1 MSTGIEAWKNLA
13 DIGPIYPFVGSEV
26 MWVIIG
32 LVLWIVWHVLQISSE
47 KEHHE
52 KAKSHF
58 SQNYRG

>member
-13 DIGPIYPFVGSEV
+13 DIEAIYPFVGSEV

-32 LVLWIVWHVLQISSE
+32 LVLWIVWHVLQISAE

-58 SQNYRG
+58 KQNYRG

>member
-13 DIGPIYPFVGSEV
+13 DIGAIYPFVGSEV

-32 LVLWIVWHVLQISSE
+32 LVLWIVWHVLQISAE

-58 SQNYRG
+58 KQNYRS

>member
-32 LVLWIVWHVLQISSE
+32 LVLWIVWHVLQISNE
-47 KEHHE
+47 KESHE

-58 SQNYRG
+58 SKQKGG

>member
-13 DIGPIYPFVGSEV
+13 EIGPIYPFVGSEV

-32 LVLWIVWHVLQISSE
+32 LILWIVWHVLQISAE

-58 SQNYRG
+58 SKNYRG

>member
-1 MSTGIEAWKNLA
+1 
-13 DIGPIYPFVGSEV
+13 

-32 LVLWIVWHVLQISSE
+32 LVLWIVWHVLQISAE

-58 SQNYRG
+58 NKNYRS

>member
-32 LVLWIVWHVLQISSE
+32 LVLWIVWHVLQISAE
-47 KEHHE
+47 KESHE

-58 SQNYRG
+58 SEQKGG

>member
-1 MSTGIEAWKNLA
+1 
-13 DIGPIYPFVGSEV
+13 

-58 SQNYRG
+58 SKNYRG

>member
-13 DIGPIYPFVGSEV
+13 EIGPLYPFVGSEV

-58 SQNYRG
+58 SKNYRG